1 MRTLEERE
9 KENLNLFAGKN
20 DPAYQ
25 AKVPIILKLRQS
37 LGIEGLPL
45 FEKEQEDNQEKLF

>member
-37 LGIEGLPL
+37 L
-45 FEKEQEDNQEKLF
+45 